1 MMEVDEIVERY
12 RDAMNRHDLEALV
25 ECFGEDYESVQPL
38 NPQYDFRGRETVGE
52 RWSGIF
58 QQVPDFRAESV
69 RGAVKGPEGW
79 NEWHWFGNRADGS
92 TLDVWGVTI
101 LTCASDRIQ
110 SGRFYLEEHGS

>member
-1 MMEVDEIVERY
+1 MRIGL
-12 RDAMNRHDLEALV
+12 DAM
-25 ECFGEDYESVQPL
+25 GGDYAP
-38 NPQYDFRGRETVGE
+38 RE
-52 RWSGIF
+52 I
-58 QQVPDFRAESV
+58 V

-110 SGRFYLEEHGS
+110 SGRFYLEEHGSGGVHATSKRDALTQRIASNPARSLS